1 MTAIPRRDFCRT
13 SALGAF
19 ALLGQ
24 RVASAQRPNIVL
36 ILADDLGFGDVHF
49 LNPGHGRLATPN
61 IDRLASDGMTFSDAH
76 SGSAVCSP
84 TRYGILTGRYAWR
97 SRLQHG
103 VLGPYDTPLISPG
116 RFTLPAMLKSNG
128 YATACIG
135 KWHLGWNWP
144 RADGKVAGKVAFDR
158 PVTGGPTFVGFD
170 SYFGTDVPNYPPYC
184 FIENDR
190 TVGIP
195 SIPKPRNMYGSD
207 GEMLPGWRL
216 DAILPALTDRACD
229 FVRRCSS
236 DPKKPFFLYL
246 PLTSPHTPLAVAE
259 SWRGKS
265 GLGLYGDWVMQTD
278 SSTGEVLRTLDQCG
292 VRDNTL
298 VIFTSDNGC
307 APYIGVDHEAENTRL
322 GRVRELEEKGHY
334 PSAGFRGY
342 KSDIWEG
349 GHRIPFVARWPG
361 VVKANSRNEHT
372 ICLTDILATCAEVV
386 GARVPSEAAEDS
398 VSFLPAL
405 RGGAPKSGREG
416 IVHHSIGGQFAI
428 RRGKWKLAVCA
439 GSGGWTEPTEAQA
452 VKQGL
457 PQVQLYDLDADPAER
472 NNLSAQHPAEVNR
485 LTRLLEHYVTAGRST
500 PGQPLTNDV
509 TVNLRKPVSKST
521 IGSD

>member
-1 MTAIPRRDFCRT
+1 MTAIPRRDFVRT
-13 SALGAF
+13 AALSAC
-19 ALLGQ
+19 ALLAPPN
-24 RVASAQRPNIVL
+24 ASAARPPNIVV

-49 LNPGHGRLATPN
+49 LNPQRGRLATPN
-61 IDRLASDGMTFSDAH
+61 IDRLASEGMTFTDAH
-76 SGSAVCSP
+76 SGSAVCTP

-97 SRLQHG
+97 SRLQKG
-103 VLGPYDTPLISPG
+103 VLGPYDAPLISQG
-116 RFTLPAMLKSNG
+116 RLTLPSMLKANG
-128 YATACIG
+128 YRTACIG

-144 RADGKVAGKVAFDR
+144 RAAGKVAFDQ
-158 PVTGGPTFVGFD
+158 PITEGPTTLGFD

-195 SIPKPRNMYGSD
+195 SIPKPKTIYGTP

-216 DAILPALTDRACD
+216 DAILPALTERACGY
-229 FVRRCSS
+229 VNRCA
-236 DPKKPFFLYL
+236 KQQTPFFLYL

-278 SSTGEVLRTLDQCG
+278 SSAGEVLRAIDQSG

-307 APYIGVDHEAENTRL
+307 APYIGVDYQAENTKM
-322 GRVRELEEKGHY
+322 GRVKELEEKGHY

-361 VVKANSRNEHT
+361 VVKPGSRSEQT

-386 GARVPSEAAEDS
+386 GAHLPASAAEDS
-398 VSFLPAL
+398 VSILPAL
-405 RGGAPKSGREG
+405 RGAPHKPLREAV
-416 IVHHSIGGQFAI
+416 VHHSIGGQFAI
-428 RRGKWKLAVCA
+428 RQGKWKLALCA

-452 VKQGL
+452 LKQGL
-457 PQVQLYDLDADPAER
+457 PPIQLYDLHADLAER
-472 NNLSAQHPAEVNR
+472 VNLASKHPAEVGR
-485 LTRLLEHYVTAGRST
+485 LTQLLEQYVAAGRST
-500 PGQPLTNDV
+500 PGPSLTNDV
-509 TVNLRKPVSKST
+509 TVNLHKPVNPRPL
-521 IGSD
+521 GSD

>member
-1 MTAIPRRDFCRT
+1 MTTIPRREFCRIG
-13 SALGAF
+13 ALGAGS
-19 ALLGQ
+19 LLAP
-24 RVASAQRPNIVL
+24 RVASTARRPNIVL
-36 ILADDLGFGDVHF
+36 ILADDLGIGDVHF
-49 LNPGHGRLATPN
+49 LNPQHGRLATPN
-61 IDRLASDGMTFSDAH
+61 IDRLASEGMSFSDAH

-97 SRLQHG
+97 SSLQRG
-103 VLGPYDTPLISPG
+103 VLGPYDAPLISSG
-116 RFTLPAMLKSNG
+116 RFTLPAMLKSYG
-128 YATACIG
+128 YETACIG

-144 RADGKVAGKVAFDR
+144 RVAGKVAFDR
-158 PVTGGPTFVGFD
+158 AITEGPTTVGFD

-190 TVGIP
+190 TLGIP
-195 SIPKPRNMYGSD
+195 SVEKPKSMYGTA

-216 DAILPALTDRACD
+216 DAILPALTQRACA
-229 FVRRCSS
+229 FVRRCSAE
-236 DPKKPFFLYL
+236 KKPFFLYL

-278 SSTGEVLRTLDQCG
+278 SSAGEVLQALDNSG
-292 VRDNTL
+292 ARENTL

-307 APYIGVDHEAENTRL
+307 APYIGVDYEAENTRM
-322 GRVRELEEKGHY
+322 GRVKELEEKGHY

-349 GHRIPFVARWPG
+349 GHRIPLVARWPG
-361 VVKANSRNEHT
+361 VVKTGSQSDRT
-372 ICLTDILATCAEVV
+372 LCLTDILATCAEVV

-405 RGGAPKSGREG
+405 RGARQPAREAV
-416 IVHHSIGGQFAI
+416 VHHSIGGQFAI
-428 RRGKWKLAVCA
+428 RQSKWKLALCS

-457 PQVQLYDLDADPAER
+457 PSVQLYDLHADPAER
-472 NNLSAQHPAEVNR
+472 NNLCTQYPAEVSR
-485 LTRLLEHYVTAGRST
+485 LTRLMEHYVKAGRST
-500 PGQPLTNDV
+500 PGPSRSNDV
-509 TVNLRKPVSKST
+509 TVNLYKPVNANT